1 MAMTVNTNVFSLN
14 AQRQLMSTES
24 GLQTSMQ
31 RLSSGLRINS
41 AKDDAAGLQI
51 ANRLQAQAS
60 GLSVAIRNGSDGI
73 SLAQTAEGAL
83 NESTAILQRMR
94 DLALQA
100 SNDSNGASERTALND
115 EVTALKSE
123 LDRISNTTT
132 FGGVQLL
139 DGSFTS
145 KSFQVGA
152 TATANDKITFSI
164 GSARSSDLGSGS
176 GVTAG
181 TKIATLDNGSIVHG
195 SRAGETL
202 TVDFDGAATGITTET
217 VAIAASD
224 TASDIAAKF
233 NDVFAAKVAAGD
245 INEGDLAAVVEGDG
259 NVSIVRGTGFA
270 TAANFT
276 LATDA
281 TGGAL
286 GVLGDSGSVT
296 GLTGADNGSADN
308 INGVSLTNAADADNA
323 VSIID
328 QALKEVD
335 SERAGLGAIQNRLT
349 STINNLANIRENVT
363 ASKSRIMDT
372 DFAMETANLSKYQV
386 MQQAGTAILSQ
397 ANAMSQNVLALLR

>member
-51 ANRLQAQAS
+51 ANRLQSQAS

-100 SNDSNGASERTALND
+100 SNDSNGIAERTALND
-115 EVTALKSE
+115 EVTALKAE
-123 LDRISNTTT
+123 MNRISTTT
-132 FGGVQLL
+132 SFGGVQLL
-139 DGSFTS
+139 DGTFTS
-145 KSFQVGA
+145 KSFQVGS
-152 TATANDKITFSI
+152 TATAADKITFSI
-164 GSARSSDLGSGS
+164 NSASASDLGTGAVA
-176 GVTAG
+176 GVTLL
-181 TKIATLDNGSIVHG
+181 ATIDSGDISHG
-195 SRAGETL
+195 SRE
-202 TVDFDGAATGITTET
+202 AAET
-217 VAIAASD
+217 VAVSVDGGTNSVDVNFTNTD
-224 TASDIAAKF
+224 TAEDIASKLNA
-233 NDVFAAKVAAGD
+233 VFEAEVAAGD
-245 INEGDLAAVVEGDG
+245 LVEGALTAVVNGGGDVQVLRVDADFATVGNFELDTALTAAGDLGILGE
-259 NVSIVRGTGFA
+259 A
-270 TAANFT
+270 TTSAT
-276 LATDA
+276 LAGTA
-281 TGGAL
+281 GAAASS
-286 GVLGDSGSVT
+286 VDSLN
-296 GLTGADNGSADN
+296 LTTSSGADD
-308 INGVSLTNAADADNA
+308 A

-328 QALKEVD
+328 KALSQVD
-335 SERAGLGAIQNRLT
+335 SERAMLGATQNRLT